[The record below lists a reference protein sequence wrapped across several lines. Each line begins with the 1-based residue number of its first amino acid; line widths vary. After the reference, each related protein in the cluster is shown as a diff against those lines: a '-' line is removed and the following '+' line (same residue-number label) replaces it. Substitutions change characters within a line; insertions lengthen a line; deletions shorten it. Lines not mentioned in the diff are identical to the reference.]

1 MKIKSSVLLG
11 FVVLICLLGGL
22 SLMSRMDVD
31 QDAWCPADM
40 YSSVGGDGNST
51 YSSVSYASGASE
63 ATAVPVV
70 SNAGSL
76 FRHRTVSSYA
86 PAHRFSSHAPAHRSP
101 IANSQYPI
109 GGMPSYSSKGAS
121 ALYTTSSATMKSFG
135 NGGMSAGVAM
145 SGGSARAT
153 SAQPAV
159 AAVVSMPSLPT
170 PASSST
176 SSAARSSVSM
186 EQLLAT
192 ASAGSEHLAA
202 ASYQGIGKTTAGG
215 PMGMRGRRNVG
226 PEDQWL
232 GWLGSDMWG
241 EGYESWANGSD
252 QVTEEDLF
260 RLWFKGMTGED
271 YDPSNPAHTAQ
282 YNHFMNEGL
291 WQSFLAWFNSNQD
304 DNTFGWYW
312 AAVPVSDAIPFL
324 LLLCALYAWVV
335 YRRAKKQQSSE
346 QC

>member
-22 SLMSRMDVD
+22 SLMNRMDVE
-31 QDAWCPADM
+31 QDVWRPADM
-40 YSSVGGDGNST
+40 YSSVGGNGNST
-51 YSSVSYASGASE
+51 YSSVSYSSGASE

-76 FRHRTVSSYA
+76 FRHRAVSSYA
-86 PAHRFSSHAPAHRSP
+86 PAHRSPMSS
-101 IANSQYPI
+101 SQYPI
-109 GGMPSYSSKGAS
+109 GGMPSYSSKGTS

-135 NGGMSAGVAM
+135 NGGMGAGVAM
-145 SGGSARAT
+145 SGGSVRAT
-153 SAQPAV
+153 SSQPATV

-170 PASSST
+170 PAFSST

-186 EQLLAT
+186 EQLLA
-192 ASAGSEHLAA
+192 SAGSEYLAA

-215 PMGMRGRRNVG
+215 PMGMRGRRNAG

-241 EGYESWANGSD
+241 YGGGSD
-252 QVTEEDLF
+252 QITENDLF

-271 YDPSNPAHTAQ
+271 YDPTNPAHID
-282 YNHFMNEGL
+282 FMNSSM
-291 WQSFLAWFNSNQD
+291 WDSFLEWFNRKQSD
-304 DNTFGWYW
+304 ETFGWYW
-312 AAVPVSDAIPFL
+312 APVSDAIPFL

-335 YRRAKKQQSSE
+335 YRRATKQQSSK

>member
-22 SLMSRMDVD
+22 SLMNRMDVE
-31 QDAWCPADM
+31 QDVWRPADM
-40 YSSVGGDGNST
+40 YSSVGGNGNST
-51 YSSVSYASGASE
+51 YSSVSYSSGASE

-76 FRHRTVSSYA
+76 FRHRAVSSYA
-86 PAHRFSSHAPAHRSP
+86 PAHRSP
-101 IANSQYPI
+101 MANSQYPI

-135 NGGMSAGVAM
+135 NGGMGAGVAM
-145 SGGSARAT
+145 SGGLVRAT
-153 SAQPAV
+153 SSQPAV
-159 AAVVSMPSLPT
+159 AAAAVSMPALP
-170 PASSST
+170 AAAFSST

-186 EQLLAT
+186 EQLLAS
-192 ASAGSEHLAA
+192 ASAGSEYLAA

-226 PEDQWL
+226 PQDQWL

-241 EGYESWANGSD
+241 YGGGSD
-252 QVTEEDLF
+252 QITENDLF
-260 RLWFKGMTGED
+260 RLWFKGMTGEE
-271 YDPSNPAHTAQ
+271 YDPSNPEHTAQ
-282 YNHFMNEGL
+282 YNHFMNSGL
-291 WQSFLAWFNSNQD
+291 WQSFLDWFNTKQSD
-304 DNTFGWYW
+304 KTFGWYW
-312 AAVPVSDAIPFL
+312 APVSDAIPFL

>member
-40 YSSVGGDGNST
+40 YSSVGGNGNST
-51 YSSVSYASGASE
+51 YSSVSYSSGASE

-86 PAHRFSSHAPAHRSP
+86 PAHRSP
-101 IANSQYPI
+101 MANSQYPI

-135 NGGMSAGVAM
+135 NGGMGAGVAM
-145 SGGSARAT
+145 SGGSVRAT

-159 AAVVSMPSLPT
+159 AAAAVSMPSLPT
-170 PASSST
+170 PAFSST

-186 EQLLAT
+186 EQLLAS
-192 ASAGSEHLAA
+192 ASA
-202 ASYQGIGKTTAGG
+202 ASYQGIGNTTAGG
-215 PMGMRGRRNVG
+215 PMGIRGRKNTLPG
-226 PEDQWL
+226 MSDGWI
-232 GWLGSDMWG
+232 GWLENGNYWG
-241 EGYESWANGSD
+241 EGYEDWANGSD
-252 QVTEEDLF
+252 GVTMESLMA
-260 RLWFKGMTGED
+260 LYIAATGD
-271 YDPSNPAHTAQ
+271 TDFSNTQ
-282 YNHFMNEGL
+282 E
-291 WQSFLAWFNSNQD
+291 WESFLAWFNSMQD
-304 DNTFGWYW
+304 DDTFGWHW
-312 AAVPVSDAIPFL
+312 APISDAIPFL
-324 LLLCALYAWVV
+324 LLLCAIYAWVV
-335 YRRAKKQQSSE
+335 YRKAKKQQSAE

>member
-1 MKIKSSVLLG
+1 MN
-11 FVVLICLLGGL
+11 
-22 SLMSRMDVD
+22 RMDVD

-86 PAHRFSSHAPAHRSP
+86 HAHRFSSYAPAHRSP

-145 SGGSARAT
+145 SGGSVRAT
-153 SAQPAV
+153 SAQPA
-159 AAVVSMPSLPT
+159 AAAAAVSMPALP
-170 PASSST
+170 AAFSST

-186 EQLLAT
+186 EQLLAS
-192 ASAGSEHLAA
+192 ASAGSEYLAA

-215 PMGMRGRRNVG
+215 PMGMRGRRNTPG
-226 PEDQWL
+226 IGDGYF
-232 GWLGSDMWG
+232 GWLGNGDYWG
-241 EGYESWANGSD
+241 KGYEEWANGSD
-252 QVTEEDLF
+252 QVTWD
-260 RLWFKGMTGED
+260 RLRALYVAATGD
-271 YDPSNPAHTAQ
+271 TDFSNQ
-282 YNHFMNEGL
+282 EL
-291 WQSFLAWFNSNQD
+291 WESFLAWFNGKQSD
-304 DNTFGWYW
+304 ETFGWYW
-312 AAVPVSDAIPFL
+312 APVSDAIPFL

>member
-22 SLMSRMDVD
+22 SLMNRMDVE

-40 YSSVGGDGNST
+40 YSSVGGNGNST

-86 PAHRFSSHAPAHRSP
+86 PAHRSP
-101 IANSQYPI
+101 MANSQYPI
-109 GGMPSYSSKGAS
+109 GGMPSYSTKGAS

-135 NGGMSAGVAM
+135 NGGMGAGVAM
-145 SGGSARAT
+145 SGGSVRAT

-159 AAVVSMPSLPT
+159 AAVAVSMPALPVAT
-170 PASSST
+170 FSST

-186 EQLLAT
+186 EQLL

-215 PMGMRGRRNVG
+215 PMGMRGRRNVV
-226 PEDQWL
+226 PQDQWL
-232 GWLGSDMWG
+232 GWLGSDKWG
-241 EGYESWANGSD
+241 YGGGSHD
-252 QVTEEDLF
+252 VTMQALKDLYVAVTGDTDF
-260 RLWFKGMTGED
+260 SNQELWD
-271 YDPSNPAHTAQ
+271 
-282 YNHFMNEGL
+282 
-291 WQSFLAWFNSNQD
+291 SFLEWFNGKQSD
-304 DNTFGWYW
+304 ETFGWYW
-312 AAVPVSDAIPFL
+312 APVSDAIPFL

-335 YRRAKKQQSSE
+335 YRRAKKQQSSK

>member
-1 MKIKSSVLLG
+1 MN
-11 FVVLICLLGGL
+11 
-22 SLMSRMDVD
+22 RMDVE
-31 QDAWCPADM
+31 QDVWRPADI
-40 YSSVGGDGNST
+40 YSSVGGNGNST

-86 PAHRFSSHAPAHRSP
+86 LAHRSP
-101 IANSQYPI
+101 MANSRYPI

-135 NGGMSAGVAM
+135 NGGMGAGVAM
-145 SGGSARAT
+145 SGGSVRAT

-159 AAVVSMPSLPT
+159 AAAAVSMPALP
-170 PASSST
+170 AAAFSST

-186 EQLLAT
+186 EQLLA
-192 ASAGSEHLAA
+192 SAGSEYLAA

-215 PMGMRGRRNVG
+215 PMGMRGRRNVA

-241 EGYESWANGSD
+241 YSGGSD
-252 QVTEEDLF
+252 QITENDLF
-260 RLWFKGMTGED
+260 RLWFKGVTGEE
-271 YDPSNPAHTAQ
+271 YDPSNPAHTD
-282 YNHFMNEGL
+282 FMNSSM
-291 WQSFLAWFNSNQD
+291 WDSFLAWFNSNQD
-304 DNTFGWYW
+304 DDTFGWYW
-312 AAVPVSDAIPFL
+312 APISDAIPFL
-324 LLLCALYAWVV
+324 LLLCAIYAWVV
-335 YRRAKKQQSSE
+335 YRKAKKQQSAE

>member
-1 MKIKSSVLLG
+1 MKIKSGVLLG

-40 YSSVGGDGNST
+40 YSSVGGIHNST
-51 YSSVSYASGASE
+51 YSSVSYTSGASE

-86 PAHRFSSHAPAHRSP
+86 PAHRSP
-101 IANSQYPI
+101 MANSQYSI

-135 NGGMSAGVAM
+135 NGGMGAGVAM
-145 SGGSARAT
+145 SGGSVRAT
-153 SAQPAV
+153 SAQPAE
-159 AAVVSMPSLPT
+159 AAAAVSMPALP
-170 PASSST
+170 AAFSST
-176 SSAARSSVSM
+176 SSLARPSVSM
-186 EQLLAT
+186 EQLLAS
-192 ASAGSEHLAA
+192 ASAGSEYLAA

-215 PMGMRGRRNVG
+215 PMGMRGRRNAG

-241 EGYESWANGSD
+241 YGGGSD
-252 QVTEEDLF
+252 QITENDLF

-271 YDPSNPAHTAQ
+271 YDPTNPAHID
-282 YNHFMNEGL
+282 FMNSSM
-291 WQSFLAWFNSNQD
+291 WDSFLEWFNRKQSD
-304 DNTFGWYW
+304 ETFGWYW
-312 AAVPVSDAIPFL
+312 APVSDAIPFL

-335 YRRAKKQQSSE
+335 YRRATKQQSSK

>member
-40 YSSVGGDGNST
+40 YSSVGGNGNST

-86 PAHRFSSHAPAHRSP
+86 PAHRSP
-101 IANSQYPI
+101 MASSQYPI

-135 NGGMSAGVAM
+135 NGGMGAGVAM
-145 SGGSARAT
+145 SGGSVRAT

-159 AAVVSMPSLPT
+159 AAAAVSMPALPAAT
-170 PASSST
+170 FSST

-186 EQLLAT
+186 EQLLA
-192 ASAGSEHLAA
+192 SAGSEYLAA

-215 PMGMRGRRNVG
+215 PMGMRGRRNTPG
-226 PEDQWL
+226 IGDGYF
-232 GWLGSDMWG
+232 GWLGNGDYWG
-241 EGYESWANGSD
+241 EGYEEWANGSD
-252 QVTEEDLF
+252 QVTWD
-260 RLWFKGMTGED
+260 RLRALYVAATGD
-271 YDPSNPAHTAQ
+271 TDFSNQ
-282 YNHFMNEGL
+282 EL
-291 WQSFLAWFNSNQD
+291 WESFLEWFNGKQSD
-304 DNTFGWYW
+304 ETFGWYW

>member
-1 MKIKSSVLLG
+1 
-11 FVVLICLLGGL
+11 
-22 SLMSRMDVD
+22 MSRMDVD

-86 PAHRFSSHAPAHRSP
+86 HAHRFSPHAPAHRSP

-186 EQLLAT
+186 EQLLA
-192 ASAGSEHLAA
+192 SSDYLAA
-202 ASYQGIGKTTAGG
+202 TSYQGVGSSAGG
-215 PMGMRGRRNVG
+215 YRGIGGRRNAPPGLGGSDDVG
-226 PEDQWL
+226 GSWLQWL
-232 GWLGSDMWG
+232 YEQLGTGDH
-241 EGYESWANGSD
+241 
-252 QVTEEDLF
+252 QLTEEQLRDLYDQYVASHSGGSGI
-260 RLWFKGMTGED
+260 WDDMPTWED
-271 YDPSNPAHTAQ
+271 
-282 YNHFMNEGL
+282 
-291 WQSFLAWFNSNQD
+291 WLAWFTEDEDGYDYEDGHFSMLPVGEVWVMLVFAVAYVVYVIFCKRKD
-304 DNTFGWYW
+304 
-312 AAVPVSDAIPFL
+312 AAV
-324 LLLCALYAWVV
+324 
-335 YRRAKKQQSSE
+335 
-346 QC
+346 

>member
-76 FRHRTVSSYA
+76 FRHRTVSSHA
-86 PAHRFSSHAPAHRSP
+86 HAHRFSSYAPAHRSP

-145 SGGSARAT
+145 SGGSVRAT
-153 SAQPAV
+153 SAQPA
-159 AAVVSMPSLPT
+159 AAAAAVSMPALPAA
-170 PASSST
+170 ASSST

-186 EQLLAT
+186 EQLLA
-192 ASAGSEHLAA
+192 SAGSEYLAA

-215 PMGMRGRRNVG
+215 PMGMRGRRNTPG
-226 PEDQWL
+226 IGDGYF
-232 GWLGSDMWG
+232 GWLGNGDYWG
-241 EGYESWANGSD
+241 EGYEEWANGSD
-252 QVTEEDLF
+252 QVTWD
-260 RLWFKGMTGED
+260 RLRALYVAATGD
-271 YDPSNPAHTAQ
+271 TDFSNQ
-282 YNHFMNEGL
+282 EL
-291 WQSFLAWFNSNQD
+291 WESFLAWFNGKQSD
-304 DNTFGWYW
+304 ETFGWYW

-324 LLLCALYAWVV
+324 LLLCALYAWIV
-335 YRRAKKQQSSE
+335 YRKAKKQQSFE
-346 QC
+346 

>member
-40 YSSVGGDGNST
+40 YSSVGGNGNST
-51 YSSVSYASGASE
+51 YSSVSYSSGASE

-86 PAHRFSSHAPAHRSP
+86 PAHRSP
-101 IANSQYPI
+101 MANSQYPI

-135 NGGMSAGVAM
+135 NGGMGAGVAM
-145 SGGSARAT
+145 SGGSVRAT

-159 AAVVSMPSLPT
+159 AAAAVSMPSLPT
-170 PASSST
+170 PAFSST

-186 EQLLAT
+186 EQLLA
-192 ASAGSEHLAA
+192 SAGSEYLAA

-215 PMGMRGRRNVG
+215 PMGMRGRRNAG

-241 EGYESWANGSD
+241 YGGGSD
-252 QVTEEDLF
+252 QITENDLF

-271 YDPSNPAHTAQ
+271 YNPTNPAHTD
-282 YNHFMNEGL
+282 FMNSSM
-291 WQSFLAWFNSNQD
+291 WDSFLAWFNSNQD
-304 DNTFGWYW
+304 DDKFGWYW
-312 AAVPVSDAIPFL
+312 LPISDAIPFL